1 MTYRPNK
8 KCTLRPIILRVHEM
22 HTRLQAQLPRFL
34 QYLVNLVLML
44 REIIHEVV
52 PHRWVMLVE
61 FVALH
66 SPVGDGKG
74 SGALK
79 HERYCT
85 FRDTH
90 LWRRLS
96 RSGLELLICHTVRH
110 HSALETDTSG
120 LELIAAAGILAIDET
135 HQLGSDV
142 AVVVR
147 WAVRV

>member
-8 KCTLRPIILRVHEM
+8 KCIRLAANQTTIKCI
-22 HTRLQAQLPRFL
+22 RLQAQLPRFL
-34 QYLVNLVLML
+34 QYLINLVFM
-44 REIIHEVV
+44 IAEVV
-52 PHRWVMLVE
+52 HQVIPHRWVMLVK

-66 SPVGDGKG
+66 SPISDGEG
-74 SGALK
+74 PRALK

-85 FRDTH
+85 FRDAH

-110 HSALETDTSG
+110 HAALETDTSG
-120 LELIAAAGILAIDET
+120 LELIAAAGVLAIDET

-142 AVVVR
+142 AVVVG